1 MQEDSQLRA
10 DLTAANNIIASLW
23 EEQLDTRDWLL
34 AMEGMFDFIPSENP
48 KTMWAWETR
57 RQGLH
62 HEPTSQEQP
71 KMDWRTDD
79 HSSELYSEIRCM

>member
-57 RQGLH
+57 RQAL
-62 HEPTSQEQP
+62 QEIMHLATKNVVAIDP
-71 KMDWRTDD
+71 FSW
-79 HSSELYSEIRCM
+79 LFNA